1 MRLGVLPGLFIS
13 VLSIVALPSAAHAS
27 IPFWGPIIP
36 EAYNSCAANFG
47 LVIEV
52 INRIIQLSITLAIV
66 IVAPVM
72 FAWAGFDIIVNPT
85 NPGKLSEARQR
96 MLNVV
101 IGIVIALAAWM
112 IVDALMAV
120 LYRPTDTA
128 TFKETWFN
136 LIRTEGAPPCVELA
150 GSLNLDPDGNPHVG
164 VDTAGAF
171 YPPPDG
177 TGACD
182 PNKLK
187 EFVPALEDW
196 EANTF
201 ACIAGPESTC
211 GTRMENFSWN
221 KGNSDG
227 LASSAYG
234 AFQLLLVTHAARF
247 DTPVCQQAAGVSKV
261 DCRAG
266 FGRNGFTTGGN
277 PEQLTI
283 CLKAAANL
291 ECNFNAAYSLYKQN
305 GNFNAWVADPRHG
318 DQQKCID
325 KYAKP

>member
-36 EAYNSCAANFG
+36 VAYNSCAANFG

-85 NPGKLSEARQR
+85 NPGKLTEARQR

-120 LYRPTDTA
+120 LYRPTDDA
-128 TFKETWFN
+128 TFTETWFN
-136 LIRTEGAPPCVELA
+136 LIRTEGSPPCIELA
-150 GSLNLDPDGNPHVG
+150 GSLNIDPDGAPYVG
-164 VDTAGAF
+164 TDTGGVY
-171 YPPPDG
+171 YPPPNG

-182 PNKLK
+182 PNVLK
-187 EFVPALEDW
+187 GIIPELEDW

-201 ACIAGPESTC
+201 ACLAGPESTC
-211 GTRMENFSWN
+211 GTRMKNFSWN
-221 KGNSDG
+221 IGNSEG

-234 AFQLLLVTHAARF
+234 AFQILLSLNHKYFETES
-247 DTPVCQQAAGVSKV
+247 CYQAAGVSGPLS
-261 DCRAG
+261 CNRA
-266 FGRNGFTTGGN
+266 FTNGFPKTN
-277 PEQLTI
+277 EPEILNN
-283 CLKAAANL
+283 CLKAASDL
-291 ECNFNAAYSLYKQN
+291 SCNFEAAYQLYKVQ
-305 GNFNAWVADPRHG
+305 GFSAWTADSRHK
-318 DQQKCID
+318 DQQACID
-325 KYAKP
+325 RYPRP